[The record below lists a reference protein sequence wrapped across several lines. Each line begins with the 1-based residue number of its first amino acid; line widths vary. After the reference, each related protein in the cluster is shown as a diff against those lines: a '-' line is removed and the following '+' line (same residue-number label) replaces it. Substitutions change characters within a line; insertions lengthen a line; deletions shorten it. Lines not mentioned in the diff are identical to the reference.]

1 MEAPAGGFNGGLQI
15 LEDLFHLRAKVVFAD
30 EIAGL
35 IERYLTGDEHDLA
48 AGDNRQLRVRHDRAV
63 SWTDVF
69 FKSMLSIKEIDPM
82 NLAAMGLNLL
92 NALESLL
99 AEASVGRAAERMNL
113 SKPAMSHALK
123 RLRQIFRDPR
133 LVRVGPRMQ
142 LTSRGE
148 SLRFPVEDALA
159 RVRDLLASE
168 AFDPARSQRTFHL
181 SLADHVSGVL
191 LSPLLQR
198 LAKDAPSVAIRLQP
212 PSVAAFD
219 PVELSREVDAVIACA
234 PIRFKGFYQQRL
246 FSDRDAC
253 AMRKGHR
260 IAKRLTRDSFLNAHH
275 VAVVTRE
282 FSEDPVDTWLR
293 EEGCSRNV
301 VLTVPTYLQ
310 ALHVVAGSDLI
321 AMLPER
327 LVCAHSTLLGVAV
340 REVPLDVGTFDEYL
354 LHPARTHAD
363 PGCVWLRNL
372 IREVATSLH

>member
-1 MEAPAGGFNGGLQI
+1 
-15 LEDLFHLRAKVVFAD
+15 
-30 EIAGL
+30 
-35 IERYLTGDEHDLA
+35 
-48 AGDNRQLRVRHDRAV
+48 
-63 SWTDVF
+63 
-69 FKSMLSIKEIDPM
+69 M
-82 NLAAMGLNLL
+82 NLAAMDLNLL

-99 AEASVGRAAERMNL
+99 SEGSVGRAAERMNR
-113 SKPAMSHALK
+113 SQPAMSHALK
-123 RLRQIFRDPR
+123 RLRQIFGDPL

-142 LTSRGE
+142 LTARGE

-168 AFDPARSQRTFHL
+168 VFDPARSQRTFHL
-181 SLADHVSGVL
+181 SLADHVGGVL
-191 LSPLLQR
+191 LSPLLQH
-198 LAKDAPSVAIRLQP
+198 LKKDAPSVSIRLHP

-219 PVELSREVDAVIACA
+219 PVELSREVDAVVACA

-253 AMRKGHR
+253 AMRRGNR
-260 IAKRLTRDSFLNAHH
+260 LARRLTRDSFLNAHH

-293 EEGCSRNV
+293 EEGCDRNV

-310 ALHVVAGSDLI
+310 ALHVVAASDLI
-321 AMLPER
+321 AVLPER
-327 LVCAHSTLLGVAV
+327 LVRAHSALLRVAV

-363 PGCVWLRNL
+363 PGCGWLRNL
-372 IREVATSLH
+372 IREIAASFG